1 MVFTFKYSKNNFLSN
16 LKAKIKTKIIKIKR
30 KHLLFKEAMCKNR
43 ISLIKLFVNRNLSL
57 NFFLNI
63 LGDVNCRTLRGN
75 RFRRHFHCKKDF
87 LMKFSMG
94 LWNSELVFIL
104 SKVITS

>member
-43 ISLIKLFVNRNLSL
+43 ISLIKLFVN
-57 NFFLNI
+57 
-63 LGDVNCRTLRGN
+63 
-75 RFRRHFHCKKDF
+75 
-87 LMKFSMG
+87 
-94 LWNSELVFIL
+94 
-104 SKVITS
+104 

>member
-16 LKAKIKTKIIKIKR
+16 LKAEIKTKIIKMKR

-75 RFRRHFHCKKDF
+75 RFIRHFHCKKDF
-87 LMKFSMG
+87 FNEIQYGVMEQRACIHSL
-94 LWNSELVFIL
+94 
-104 SKVITS
+104 

>member
-43 ISLIKLFVNRNLSL
+43 ISLIKLFVNRS
-57 NFFLNI
+57 FFLLI
-63 LGDVNCRTLRGN
+63 
-75 RFRRHFHCKKDF
+75 FP
-87 LMKFSMG
+87 
-94 LWNSELVFIL
+94 
-104 SKVITS
+104 

>member
-57 NFFLNI
+57 NFPLNI
-63 LGDVNCRTLRGN
+63 LGDVNCRTSRSKP
-75 RFRRHFHCKKDF
+75 FHNT
-87 LMKFSMG
+87 LP
-94 LWNSELVFIL
+94 L
-104 SKVITS
+104 